1 VKRCSIYFLNVPLWK
16 KIIKEREAISF
27 RSGLTANIEIKESN
41 TMLGLH
47 IYEGGGRGEDLEVII
62 NIIKKN
68 SESGK
73 YRKYV
78 IR

>member
-1 VKRCSIYFLNVPLWK
+1 MR
-16 KIIKEREAISF
+16 
-27 RSGLTANIEIKESN
+27 
-41 TMLGLH
+41 
-47 IYEGGGRGEDLEVII
+47 GGGRGEDLEVII

>member
-1 VKRCSIYFLNVPLWK
+1 
-16 KIIKEREAISF
+16 
-27 RSGLTANIEIKESN
+27 
-41 TMLGLH
+41 MLGLH